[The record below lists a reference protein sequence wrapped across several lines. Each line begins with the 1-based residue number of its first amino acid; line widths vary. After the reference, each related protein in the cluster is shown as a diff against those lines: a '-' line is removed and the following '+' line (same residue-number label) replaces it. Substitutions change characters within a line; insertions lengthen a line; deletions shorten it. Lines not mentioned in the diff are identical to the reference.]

1 MEYWNNRFS
10 IKGKIWG
17 EQPSKSALYAL
28 EQFKNYDIKKIL
40 IPGAGYGRHTRFF
53 SDNDYEVTGIENSKI
68 GLEIA
73 REFDPKS
80 NFILGSI
87 LDMPF
92 NDEIYDAIFCYNT
105 LHLLLKDDRIKFIQK
120 CCDQLKDDG
129 LVFFVVFSEKEESY
143 GKGNQIEE
151 NTYET
156 KPYRPAHYFTEEDI
170 LNHFNKFSVIETDII
185 AEKENH
191 GEIGPHVHI
200 LRFVFAQKKYK

>member
-17 EQPSKSALYAL
+17 ERPSKCALYACK
-28 EQFKNYDIKKIL
+28 QFKKYDIKKIL
-40 IPGAGYGRHTRFF
+40 VPGAGYGRHTKLF
-53 SDNDYEVTGIENSKI
+53 SNNNYEVTGIEISKI
-68 GLEIA
+68 GLKMA

-80 NFILGSI
+80 TFILGSV

-105 LHLLLKDDRIKFIQK
+105 LHLLLKDERIKFIQK
-120 CCDQLKDDG
+120 CYDQLKDGG

-143 GKGNQIEE
+143 GKGNRIEN

-156 KPYRPAHYFTEEDI
+156 KPYRPAHYFTEDDL
-170 LNHFNKFSVIETDII
+170 LNHFNPFSMIETDII
-185 AEKENH
+185 EEKENH
-191 GEIGPHVHI
+191 GEIGPHTHR
-200 LRFVFAQKKYK
+200 LRFIFAQKNKN